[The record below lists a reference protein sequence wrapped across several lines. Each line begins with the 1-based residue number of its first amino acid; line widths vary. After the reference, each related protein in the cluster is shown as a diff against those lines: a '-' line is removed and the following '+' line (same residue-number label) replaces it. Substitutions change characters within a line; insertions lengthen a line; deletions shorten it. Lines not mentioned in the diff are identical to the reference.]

1 MNRFIGGTYM
11 CICLLLVVDQS
22 TYSKIFFCPRGKTYG
37 WVSDIGSSPRFLLS
51 RPTFWVRMYPKSPGV
66 GLSNTRL
73 TCAGGLWR
81 HAFDNVLALLG

>member
-37 WVSDIGSSPRFLLS
+37 WVSDIGSSPRFLSETPFSDRSLS

-73 TCAGGLWR
+73 TCAGAIGT
-81 HAFDNVLALLG
+81 A